1 MLFIVSEIKVPNAD
15 SVIPDNI
22 IRANIWEEN
31 LPVKKLNFNSWED
44 VNKHLSENNYER
56 VIIKR

>member
-1 MLFIVSEIKVPNAD
+1 MLFIVSEIKVPNTE
-15 SVIPDNI
+15 SVIPDSI
-22 IRANIWEEN
+22 IRANIWKDS

-44 VNKHLSENNYER
+44 VNKHLSENIYKI